1 MASLGQAN
9 TVFLEQDFDKITR
22 LLSDG
27 EWEGGGGQNYFL
39 KILDMHMYHT
49 SSLCAISHH
58 VSKFVNL

>member
-9 TVFLEQDFDKITR
+9 TVCFEQDFDKTTL

-27 EWEGGGGQNYFL
+27 EWEGGGQNYFL
-39 KILDMHMYHT
+39 KILDMHIYHT
-49 SSLCAISHH
+49 SSLCAIRHH